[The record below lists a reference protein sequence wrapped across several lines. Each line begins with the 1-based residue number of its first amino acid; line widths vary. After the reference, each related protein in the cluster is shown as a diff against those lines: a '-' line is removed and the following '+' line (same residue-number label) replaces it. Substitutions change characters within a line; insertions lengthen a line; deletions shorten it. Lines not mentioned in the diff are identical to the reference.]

1 MKKQVFIIVLMI
13 WSTMGWA
20 QTGIGT
26 TAPVNKL
33 QVEAAATVPAIT
45 GTASNGN
52 IRLGVP
58 GATQVLDLGLGS
70 NYGWL
75 QARDKTGYGT
85 TYNLS
90 LNPNG
95 GKIGIGTTVPATAL
109 HIENGN
115 VMGAGSPG
123 SNTVPS
129 ILVYNNNS
137 AATTADAVIAVR
149 TNNNGGGNPY
159 ASFDVGSVVGFSMG
173 IYNPTDQFVFN
184 NSWDFSVPTAA
195 NNQMIFNRS
204 GQSRVIIPE
213 QGGNYK
219 TDWPGGWGG
228 GFATFDITCAG
239 IYASSFTTRSDM
251 RLKNNI
257 ADLSKN
263 NLKKYLSLRPVSYYW
278 NKSHL
283 NEPRKQYGLIAQE
296 VEKIFPEMV
305 LTATDSMQTKSVNYQ
320 ALHALTLALV
330 QNQQKQIEALERK
343 NKQMELTLRKIQ
355 TNLKNKK

>member
-1 MKKQVFIIVLMI
+1 MKKIITVFILLISFQI
-13 WSTMGWA
+13 GYA

-26 TAPVNKL
+26 ITPINKF
-33 QVEAAATVPAIT
+33 QVETAAVAPATSGA
-45 GTASNGN
+45 TANGHL
-52 IRLGVP
+52 RLGVP
-58 GATQVLDLGLGS
+58 GASQVLDLGLGS

-95 GKIGIGTTVPATAL
+95 GKIGIGTTVPSTAL

-115 VMGAGSPG
+115 VMGAGNFG

-159 ASFDVGSVVGFSMG
+159 ASFDVGGTAGFSMG

-213 QGGNYK
+213 QGGLYR
-219 TDWPGGWGG
+219 TDWPSGWGG
-228 GFATFDITCAG
+228 GLATYDITCAS
-239 IYASSFTTRSDM
+239 IYANSFAVRSDM

-320 ALHALTLALV
+320 ALHALTLAV
-330 QNQQKQIEALERK
+330 IQNQQKQIEALERK
-343 NKQMELTLRKIQ
+343 NKQIELTLRKIQ
-355 TNLKNKK
+355 TDLKNKK